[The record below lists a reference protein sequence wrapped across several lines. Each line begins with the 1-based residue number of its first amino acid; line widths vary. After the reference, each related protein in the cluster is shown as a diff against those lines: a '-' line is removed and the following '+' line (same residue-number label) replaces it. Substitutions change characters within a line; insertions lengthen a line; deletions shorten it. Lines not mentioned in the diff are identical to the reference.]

1 MSWCLAAASGGR
13 KISNCL
19 LGVLPVSG
27 ACHLLSTTLSE
38 QLRVVL
44 DPRGY
49 TEILNP
55 TDRDVGELINWGEA
69 LADFWG
75 EGKVGRLKPG
85 SPP

>member
-1 MSWCLAAASGGR
+1 MSWCLAASGGR
-13 KISNCL
+13 KISDCL

-49 TEILNP
+49 MEILNP
-55 TDRDVGELINWGEA
+55 TDRDVGELTNWGEA

-75 EGKVGRLKPG
+75 KGKVGSLKPG